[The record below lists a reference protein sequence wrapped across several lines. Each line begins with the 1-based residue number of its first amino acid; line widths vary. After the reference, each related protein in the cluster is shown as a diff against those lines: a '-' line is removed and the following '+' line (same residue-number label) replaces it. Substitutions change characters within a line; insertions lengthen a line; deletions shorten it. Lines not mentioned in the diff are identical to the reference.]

1 MAVIDKCTEVKKKKK
16 EEEGGERL
24 QANNKLLQFLLSCYI
39 SQSLSCYVNTHS
51 HMLSVDMYCD
61 SRSFMTRQEFTFSQH
76 TTWQF
81 NVLQTDRNKSKKT
94 QKLELHFD
102 VQVDDQYYRVVFQC
116 STLQLF
122 YFIL

>member
-24 QANNKLLQFLLSCYI
+24 QANNKLLQFLLSCDI

-81 NVLQTDRNKSKKT
+81 NVLQTDRNKSKKH
-94 QKLELHFD
+94 KN
-102 VQVDDQYYRVVFQC
+102 
-116 STLQLF
+116 
-122 YFIL
+122 